1 MNPRH
6 LRPLRERLHHI
17 LFLGSALCAIC
28 ILWILRGQNLY
39 PEYTFAYIIQSE
51 NTRWFYLLLALTVL
65 FCGIHFYY
73 QWLRMHITKTGI
85 RYQGEITKVIWK
97 RAFFSGNEW
106 KCYLV
111 ISCRDGQS
119 YTSPA
124 YGYELINY
132 LYGTQCEV
140 AVWKKHCYIT
150 DLRLMDR
157 EMTKEEKKAGKTGSP
172 DYYNSIPDFPILKE
186 LTSERHSFHKGY
198 RTFSQRF
205 YLILVIFLI
214 CIYTIIFLL
223 SVFTPASG
231 DTDKDGMKDYEEFE
245 IGTDPLT
252 PDTCFPLIKEDETTR
267 IKGQLAILTPYT
279 RETKRQ
285 FYFAF
290 TTPIR
295 GEETIAGY
303 IDSPFLLE
311 LPPDCTEATL
321 TLELKEP
328 IPASTDFRPQIY
340 KYSYD
345 CQDLGLG
352 LIPVPC
358 QWDGN
363 DSITWNCIDEP
374 EDPAVSWRYYLLDKT
389 AQDKFWKEYDAFW
402 EAQNIQ

>member
-1 MNPRH
+1 MKPRH
-6 LRPLRERLHHI
+6 LRPLREQLHHALI
-17 LFLGSALCAIC
+17 FLSALCGIC
-28 ILWILRGQNLY
+28 ILWILWGHNLH
-39 PEYTFAYIIQSE
+39 PEYTFAYILQSQ

-65 FCGIHFYY
+65 FYGIFFYY
-73 QWLRMHITKTGI
+73 QWLARHITEAGI

-111 ISCRDGQS
+111 VSCRDGQS

-150 DLRLMDR
+150 DLRLMNR

-186 LTSERHSFHKGY
+186 LTSERRAFHKGY
-198 RTFSQRF
+198 RAFSQRF
-205 YLILVIFLI
+205 CLALVVLIF
-214 CIYTIIFLL
+214 CIYTTVFLL
-223 SVFTPASG
+223 EVFSPSYN
-231 DTDKDGMKDYEEFE
+231 DTDKDGMRDYEEFE

-252 PDTCFPLIKEDETTR
+252 PDTYFPLVKEAETDQ
-267 IKGQLAILTPYT
+267 IKGRLAILTPYT
-279 RETKRQ
+279 KETHLQ
-285 FYFAF
+285 FYFTF
-290 TTPIR
+290 TTPIL
-295 GEETIAGY
+295 GEETFAGY
-303 IDSPFLLE
+303 MDSPFVIQ
-311 LPPDCTEATL
+311 LPPDCREATL
-321 TLELKEP
+321 TLELKKP
-328 IPASTDFRPQIY
+328 VPTSTDFCPQIY

-358 QWDGN
+358 QWDGSN
-363 DSITWNCIDEP
+363 TITWNCIDEQ
-374 EDPAVSWRYYLLDKT
+374 EDSAVSWRYYLLDKT
-389 AQDKFWKEYDAFW
+389 AQDEFWKEYDAFW